1 MIYLSFNISTLR
13 LRKKMV
19 DDTNKN
25 MFNLQPLWL
34 GLGLGL
40 GGLSLRLNIYIYS
53 SVLYS
58 HKVLMK

>member
-1 MIYLSFNISTLR
+1 
-13 LRKKMV
+13 MV